1 MTQAQSATDMETT
14 TLEVPGASIVYDV
27 RRNAASD
34 RTPLMLIGYPMAAA
48 GFVTLASHF
57 PDRTVIT
64 YDPRGSERSTKKP
77 GDPVNSPDGNADD
90 VHRVISE
97 VGGPVDL
104 FASSGGA
111 VTALALVAKHPQDVR
126 VVVAHEPALS
136 SVLPDKAEAEA
147 AVKNIHDTYFSDG
160 FGPAMGKFIAIVG
173 LKGPIPADFAD
184 QPAPDPAMFGMPTE
198 DDGSR
203 EDPLFT
209 ALISLTSYEPD
220 FEALRAAPTRLV
232 MAAGEESEGIMAARG
247 AAAVAERLGTSVVIF
262 PGDHGGFFGGE
273 YGQTGKPT
281 EFAAKLREVLD
292 T

>member
-1 MTQAQSATDMETT
+1 MTEMETK

-27 RRNAASD
+27 RSNGSSD
-34 RTPLMLIGYPMAAA
+34 KKPLMVIGYPMAAA
-48 GFVTLASHF
+48 GFVTLAGHF
-57 PDRTVIT
+57 EDRTVIT
-64 YDPRGSERSTKKP
+64 YDPRGSERSVRHP
-77 GDPVNSPDGNADD
+77 GSPIADPELNADD

-111 VTALALVAKHPQDVR
+111 VTALALVAKHPEDVR
-126 VVVAHEPALS
+126 SVVAHEPALS
-136 SVLPDKAEAEA
+136 SVLPDKVEAEA

-160 FGPAMGKFIAIVG
+160 FGPAMGKFIAIVSV
-173 LKGPIPADFAD
+173 KGPIPADFAD

-209 ALISLTSYEPD
+209 ALIPLTSYEPD

-247 AAAVAERLGTSVVIF
+247 AEAVAERLGTDVVLF
-262 PGDHGGFFGGE
+262 PGDHGGFLGGE
-273 YGQTGKPT
+273 YGQMGKPD
-281 EFAAKLREVLD
+281 EFAAKLREILD
-292 T
+292 S

>member
-1 MTQAQSATDMETT
+1 
-14 TLEVPGASIVYDV
+14 
-27 RRNAASD
+27 
-34 RTPLMLIGYPMAAA
+34 MLIGYPMAAA

-64 YDPRGSERSTKKP
+64 YDPRGSQRSVRHPETP
-77 GDPVNSPDGNADD
+77 STTPDLNADD
-90 VHRVISE
+90 VHRVISD

-111 VTALALVAKHPQDVR
+111 VTALALIATHPEDVR
-126 VVVAHEPALS
+126 SVVAHEPALS

-147 AVKNIHDTYFSDG
+147 AVQNIHDTYVSNG
-160 FGPAMGKFIAIVG
+160 FGAAMGKFIAIVG
-173 LKGPIPADFAD
+173 LKGPIPADFAN

-203 EDPLFT
+203 DDPLFT
-209 ALISLTSYEPD
+209 ALIDLTSYEPD
-220 FEALRAAPTRLV
+220 FEALRAAPTRLI

-247 AAAVAERLGTSVVIF
+247 AAAVAERLGANVVLF

-273 YGQTGKPT
+273 YGQMGKPD

-292 T
+292 S